1 MISLSRMFRLEER
14 CCGSRKKK
22 LVKFTLNF
30 SDQTSTWHR
39 FFRDTATATWKLTLA
54 DSKGKR
60 GSQSPNCLQK
70 RLNHKSDAP
79 LRRSG
84 HHIALLGRQYSLKQI
99 DSKTIQA
106 PVVQRLDNAI
116 HRINHYP
123 ADSVVCFLTLI
134 HWIAI
139 YPVDSVIQPL
149 NNWGIGQHHGM
160 MRVTSLIWRPGDRCL
175 GSISNRFVSPRSLP
189 HGRMINSRISL
200 PKRLEIEP
208 RGYFH
213 AKKVGN
219 ALRKSWDKPL
229 YKDTNLGV
237 ARSNWT
243 PKN

>member
-139 YPVDSVIQPL
+139 YPVDSVI
-149 NNWGIGQHHGM
+149 
-160 MRVTSLIWRPGDRCL
+160 
-175 GSISNRFVSPRSLP
+175 
-189 HGRMINSRISL
+189 
-200 PKRLEIEP
+200 
-208 RGYFH
+208 
-213 AKKVGN
+213 
-219 ALRKSWDKPL
+219 
-229 YKDTNLGV
+229 
-237 ARSNWT
+237 
-243 PKN
+243 